1 MPRLNR
7 RPHRRRDDDQLGDLL
22 RERLEH
28 GATLFAEEVEVDL
41 AAAWERWGEQITRD
55 WVAQHPGTRP
65 YAWWTE
71 AVERYGPR
79 KQVRPGPDAIGPATW
94 FGIPP
99 LHRGVPASDMYEG
112 QREYLERHGLLE
124 TEEQH
129 RLRGAGDL
137 NDPGDHRKWH
147 S

>member
-28 GATLFAEEVEVDL
+28 GSNLFGEEVEVDL

-71 AVERYGPR
+71 AVEQHGPR
-79 KQVRPGPDAIGPATW
+79 KQVRPGPEAAGPPDW
-94 FGIPP
+94 FG
-99 LHRGVPASDMYEG
+99 MYEQ

-124 TEEQH
+124 AEEQH

-137 NDPGDHRKWH
+137 NDPGGNRPWQ